1 MRIIVYTGKGGV
13 GKTSIAAATAV
24 RCADLGYRTIVVS
37 TDAAHSL
44 ADSLDKVL
52 GPEPVQVGKNLWAQE
67 INALHEMERNWGTI
81 RDFLIEVLAWQGHNN
96 VTTEEMAV
104 IPGTEELFSLIQ
116 IKRHHDSGLYDVL
129 IVDAAPTG
137 ETLRLL
143 SLPDTLRWWLE
154 KLFPTFRTLVKLSR
168 PVLSRVTSMPIANDQ
183 VFSSLEDILNR
194 INKVHDI
201 ISDPKISSARV
212 VVNLE
217 KMVIKEAQ
225 RSLTYLNLFGYNVD
239 AVMINR
245 ILTPEVLERSP
256 ARAYVSEQQDK
267 YLQQVDNSFT
277 PLPLFKAPQ
286 FEHEVVGEEM
296 LGRLAN
302 HLFDENND
310 PTKFFFEGQAQQVFK
325 RGENYILSLKLPFTS
340 QEDIKLMQTG
350 DDLIIEVGWHRR
362 NIVLPTT
369 LARYNATDAVFVGDA
384 LEITFTPP
392 IIAPAITNA
401 GSANPK
407 GKALQEKK

>member
-13 GKTSIAAATAV
+13 GKTSIAAATAI
-24 RCADLGYRTIVVS
+24 RCADMGYRTIVVS

-52 GPEPVQVGKNLWAQE
+52 GPEPVQVSEKLWAQE

-96 VTTEEMAV
+96 ITTEEMAV

-154 KLFPTFRTLVKLSR
+154 KLFPTLRTIMKLSR
-168 PVLSRVTSMPIANDQ
+168 PILSRVTSMPIANDH
-183 VFSSLEDILNR
+183 VFNSLEDILNR

-212 VVNLE
+212 VLNLE

-245 ILTPEVLERSP
+245 ILTAEVLERSP
-256 ARAYVSEQQDK
+256 ARAYVSQQQDK
-267 YLQQVDNSFT
+267 YFQQVEDSFS
-277 PLPLFKAPQ
+277 PMPMFKAPQ
-286 FEHEVVGEEM
+286 FDREMVGEEM
-296 LGRLAN
+296 LRRLAQD
-302 HLFDENND
+302 LFGNDTD
-310 PTKFFFEGQAQQVFK
+310 PTRFFFEGQAQQISK

-362 NIVLPTT
+362 NIVLPTS
-369 LARYNATDAVFVGDA
+369 LARYSAVDAVFVGDN
-384 LEITFTPP
+384 LEVTFVPPKPILPATPAETP
-392 IIAPAITNA
+392 LGRAKVAR
-401 GSANPK
+401 
-407 GKALQEKK
+407 

>member
-1 MRIIVYTGKGGV
+1 
-13 GKTSIAAATAV
+13 
-24 RCADLGYRTIVVS
+24 
-37 TDAAHSL
+37 
-44 ADSLDKVL
+44 
-52 GPEPVQVGKNLWAQE
+52 
-67 INALHEMERNWGTI
+67 
-81 RDFLIEVLAWQGHNN
+81 
-96 VTTEEMAV
+96 
-104 IPGTEELFSLIQ
+104 
-116 IKRHHDSGLYDVL
+116 
-129 IVDAAPTG
+129 
-137 ETLRLL
+137 
-143 SLPDTLRWWLE
+143 
-154 KLFPTFRTLVKLSR
+154 
-168 PVLSRVTSMPIANDQ
+168 MPIANDQ
-183 VFSSLEDILNR
+183 VFSSLEDILAR

-267 YLQQVDNSFT
+267 YFQQVDDSFS

-286 FEHEVVGEEM
+286 FEHEMVGEEM
-296 LGRLAN
+296 LRRLAE
-302 HLFDENND
+302 HLFDEKSD

-362 NIVLPTT
+362 NIVLPTS
-369 LARYNATDAVFVGDA
+369 LARYNAVDAVFVGDA
-384 LEITFTPP
+384 LEVTFTPP
-392 IIAPAITNA
+392 IITPTIIENGTKN
-401 GSANPK
+401 
-407 GKALQEKK
+407 KALQEKK

>member
-13 GKTSIAAATAV
+13 GKTSIAAATAM

-52 GPEPVQVGKNLWAQE
+52 GPEPVKITENLWAQE

-96 VTTEEMAV
+96 ITTEEMAV

-154 KLFPTFRTLVKLSR
+154 KLFPTLRTIVKLSR
-168 PVLSRVTSMPIANDQ
+168 PILSRVTSMPVANDQ
-183 VFSSLEDILNR
+183 VFGSLEDILNR
-194 INKVHDI
+194 INKVRDI
-201 ISDPKISSARV
+201 ISDPTISSARV

-256 ARAYVSEQQDK
+256 ARAYVSQQQDK
-267 YLQQVDNSFT
+267 YLQQVNDSFT

-286 FEHEVVGEEM
+286 FEREMVGEEM
-296 LGRLAN
+296 LRRLALD
-302 HLFDENND
+302 LFDEKGD
-310 PTKFFFEGQAQQVFK
+310 PTAFFFKGQAQQVFK

-362 NIVLPTT
+362 NIVLPTS
-369 LARYNATDAVFVGDA
+369 LARYNAADAVFVGDS
-384 LEITFTPP
+384 LEVTFIPPVATPTVP
-392 IIAPAITNA
+392 PLET
-401 GSANPK
+401 
-407 GKALQEKK
+407 GKKTLQEKK